1 MTRPVRLPRL
11 FNSHFWPGEYGG
23 FAKHFPEHQGLSS
36 YSSTVD
42 VFPLLHQ
49 FKTLSPGPKSHK
61 VSLQLRFC
69 CLAVEHDQE
78 GKSNRRSRNHDHQ
91 HKDLN
96 RHHLH
101 TGIPPMSQ
109 FLIPSQ
115 VDPDVLEEI
124 RQSIREEA
132 ARQKRA
138 QEEGAEAQLL
148 YQHDG
153 PEEAGQRMDDLELDL
168 LPNSQ
173 VDADV
178 WKEMS
183 KEDKALYLAMQEEDR
198 QQQQQQRLPPPAPPA
213 QQLLRPAPPQSPRK
227 NRHLPWSKK
236 GPPTPTKRR
245 KAMSAQQQ
253 HQQQQQKNRFP
264 PAPTAAAAAEKI
276 LDANGIDVSPWLFT
290 TGQVNR
296 PLFETLDAETRQ
308 DVISEARKHHTA
320 HLTSQERA
328 TREAAAL
335 QQRLAN
341 AIVLPPLDRQ
351 RYLGP
356 ERIPVGDIAE
366 IRSMM
371 EGWFAAAKGGQP
383 ERRDVDLVSDFL
395 KRLVVVEMNMEKA
408 SIACRV
414 FGRIVEEGFRE
425 GEEGEGEE
433 GEVDEGWRDV
443 VAELIEAVQEGVR
456 ERGYGPLEI

>member
-1 MTRPVRLPRL
+1 
-11 FNSHFWPGEYGG
+11 
-23 FAKHFPEHQGLSS
+23 
-36 YSSTVD
+36 
-42 VFPLLHQ
+42 
-49 FKTLSPGPKSHK
+49 
-61 VSLQLRFC
+61 
-69 CLAVEHDQE
+69 
-78 GKSNRRSRNHDHQ
+78 
-91 HKDLN
+91 
-96 RHHLH
+96 
-101 TGIPPMSQ
+101 MSQ

-138 QEEGAEAQLL
+138 QEEEAEAQLL

-153 PEEAGQRMDDLELDL
+153 PNDVSKGVEDLELDI

-198 QQQQQQRLPPPAPPA
+198 QQQQRQRPPPPPPPPPVPA
-213 QQLLRPAPPQSPRK
+213 QLLRPAPPQSPRK

-253 HQQQQQKNRFP
+253 QPKTLFP
-264 PAPTAAAAAEKI
+264 PAAAAAAAVPATEKI

-290 TGQVNR
+290 TGQVNK
-296 PLFETLDAETRQ
+296 PLFQTLDAETRQ

-320 HLTSQERA
+320 HLASQEKA
-328 TREAAAL
+328 MREAAAL

-371 EGWFAAAKGGQP
+371 EGWFAAAKGDQP
-383 ERRDVDLVSDFL
+383 ERRDVDLVRDFL
-395 KRLVVVEMNMEKA
+395 KRLVVVELNMEKA

-425 GEEGEGEE
+425 EEEEEEEGE
-433 GEVDEGWRDV
+433 EVDEGWRDV

-456 ERGYGPLEI
+456 ERGYGPLDINI

>member
-1 MTRPVRLPRL
+1 
-11 FNSHFWPGEYGG
+11 
-23 FAKHFPEHQGLSS
+23 
-36 YSSTVD
+36 
-42 VFPLLHQ
+42 
-49 FKTLSPGPKSHK
+49 
-61 VSLQLRFC
+61 
-69 CLAVEHDQE
+69 
-78 GKSNRRSRNHDHQ
+78 
-91 HKDLN
+91 
-96 RHHLH
+96 
-101 TGIPPMSQ
+101 MSQ

-138 QEEGAEAQLL
+138 QEEEAEAQLL

-153 PEEAGQRMDDLELDL
+153 PKEEEAGKGVEDLELDL

-183 KEDKALYLAMQEEDR
+183 KEDKTLYLAMQEEDR
-198 QQQQQQRLPPPAPPA
+198 QQQQQQQRPPPPPPAPAPAPA

-245 KAMSAQQQ
+245 KAISAQQQ
-253 HQQQQQKNRFP
+253 QQQQQQQQKTLFP
-264 PAPTAAAAAEKI
+264 PAAAAAAAAAEKI

-320 HLTSQERA
+320 HLASQEKA
-328 TREAAAL
+328 MREAAAL

-341 AIVLPPLDRQ
+341 AIVLPPPDRQ

-371 EGWFAAAKGGQP
+371 EGWFAAARGGPP
-383 ERRDVDLVSDFL
+383 ERRDVDLVRDFL

-408 SIACRV
+408 GIACRV
-414 FGRIVEEGFRE
+414 FGRIVEGGFRE
-425 GEEGEGEE
+425 EGEE
-433 GEVDEGWRDV
+433 GEVEESWRDV
-443 VAELIEAVQEGVR
+443 VEEMIEAVQEGVR

>member
-1 MTRPVRLPRL
+1 
-11 FNSHFWPGEYGG
+11 
-23 FAKHFPEHQGLSS
+23 
-36 YSSTVD
+36 
-42 VFPLLHQ
+42 
-49 FKTLSPGPKSHK
+49 
-61 VSLQLRFC
+61 
-69 CLAVEHDQE
+69 
-78 GKSNRRSRNHDHQ
+78 
-91 HKDLN
+91 
-96 RHHLH
+96 
-101 TGIPPMSQ
+101 MSQ

-138 QEEGAEAQLL
+138 QEEEAEAQLL
-148 YQHDG
+148 DQRDG
-153 PEEAGQRMDDLELDL
+153 PKDAGKGVEDLELDL

-173 VDADV
+173 VDAEV

-198 QQQQQQRLPPPAPPA
+198 QQQQQQRLPPPPPPPPPPVPA
-213 QQLLRPAPPQSPRK
+213 QLLRPAPPQSPRK

-253 HQQQQQKNRFP
+253 QQKNLFP
-264 PAPTAAAAAEKI
+264 PAAAAAPATEKI
-276 LDANGIDVSPWLFT
+276 LDANGIDVSSWLFT
-290 TGQVNR
+290 TGQVNK

-308 DVISEARKHHTA
+308 DVISEARKHHLA
-320 HLTSQERA
+320 HLASQEKA
-328 TREAAAL
+328 MREAAAL

-371 EGWFAAAKGGQP
+371 EGWFVAAKGDQP
-383 ERRDVDLVSDFL
+383 ERRDVDLVRDFL
-395 KRLVVVEMNMEKA
+395 KRLVVVELNMEKA

-425 GEEGEGEE
+425 EEEEEEGE
-433 GEVDEGWRDV
+433 EVDEGWRDV

-456 ERGYGPLEI
+456 ERGYGPLDIDI